1 MASGF
6 AIVLPARYA
15 STRFPGKPLA
25 VIAGKPLIEWVYRR
39 AEQIRGAEH
48 VVVAT
53 EDDRVVS
60 VVEGFGGRVIRTSD
74 THKTGTDRV
83 AEVARS
89 LDSGV
94 IVNLQGDEPIF
105 PLGLVEEMIDVIND
119 ADDVDIVTACHAIRE
134 DVEMS
139 NPNIV
144 KVVLDASKRALYF
157 SRSPI
162 PHSRGRRLVEDRGT
176 EGHTLGYRHI
186 GIYVFRR
193 SSLLRFSEM
202 PCSVLEVTEGLEQ
215 LRALDAGMVIRV
227 VETTQLT
234 VGVDVPNDVK
244 SVEKALGTA

>member
-6 AIVLPARYA
+6 AIVLPARYG

-25 VIAGKPLIEWVYRR
+25 MIAGKPLIEWVYRR

-53 EDDRVVS
+53 EDDRVVA

-74 THKTGTDRV
+74 THETGTDRV

-89 LDSGV
+89 LDSDV

-105 PLGLVEEMIDVIND
+105 PLGLVEEMVDVINE
-119 ADDVDIVTACHAIRE
+119 ADDIDIVTACHPICKDA
-134 DVEMS
+134 EMS

-144 KVVLDASKRALYF
+144 KVVLDASKKALYF

-162 PHSRGRRLVEDRGT
+162 PHSRGGKRDA
-176 EGHTLGYRHI
+176 EGHPLGYRHI

-193 SSLLRFSEM
+193 SSLLKFSEM
-202 PCSVLEVTEGLEQ
+202 PCSALEVAERLEQ
-215 LRALDAGMVIRV
+215 LRALDAGMVVRV
-227 VETTQLT
+227 VETPQLT
-234 VGVDVPNDVK
+234 VGVDVPTDVK